1 MDNLDEALSAW
12 ALDAFKR
19 GDLVRDLNEDFG

>member
-1 MDNLDEALSAW
+1 MDNLDEALSIW

-19 GDLVRDLNEDFG
+19 GELARDLNEDFE